1 MAKYFK
7 SPPIKKALKPKISY
21 GISKIDGF
29 RSKSI
34 GVMTPKGGSYGIN
47 KNPFSTTYS
56 ASGTTKRGA
65 SISASVTKPKYGKSY
80 YGLQV
85 LKKF

>member
-1 MAKYFK
+1 MTK
-7 SPPIKKALKPKISY
+7 IKGNYYL
-21 GISKIDGF
+21 
-29 RSKSI
+29 
-34 GVMTPKGGSYGIN
+34 TNQNKGLTINTSAGSYGIN

-56 ASGTTKRGA
+56 AAGTTKGNV
-65 SISASVTKPKYGKSY
+65 SISANVTKPKHGKSY